1 MIQYKLKAAGKV
13 IQIGT
18 EIKGI
23 NTIYFL
29 NLRIIE
35 EVFMVDVICMLR
47 REIIPPAK
55 GRIPVGSG
63 DDKSLNQRKPSL
75 RILG

>member
-1 MIQYKLKAAGKV
+1 
-13 IQIGT
+13 
-18 EIKGI
+18 
-23 NTIYFL
+23 
-29 NLRIIE
+29 
-35 EVFMVDVICMLR
+35 MLR
-47 REIIPPAK
+47 REIMPPTK